1 MVTIFVGV
9 TAAFL
14 AWRERPEPGATSLAA
29 LLVGQCWWS
38 VFFIFEIQATTLA
51 GKVLWSN
58 VQWVGVVVIPVA
70 WLSFALSYTGQDRYL
85 ARRSIAALSVIPVLT
100 VLFAATTDAHSVL
113 YLESTL
119 VAERGFP
126 VLERTPGVWF
136 WVITGY
142 TYLLGFLG
150 SIPLLRL
157 VRSDAL
163 AFRGQ
168 SVALLIGTLAPWT
181 SNVLFLAGATPLPG
195 LDLTP
200 IAFAV
205 SGVAYLG
212 ALTRFRLLGTSP
224 SPNHRARRLVF
235 ERMHERA
242 VVVDRHDY
250 VVDLNES
257 AAETLGYAPRE
268 ALGLPV
274 STVVPEYETLPTDGS
289 MSGYLTL
296 PDGDPYD
303 VTVTG
308 ITDSRGRT
316 IGRVITFH
324 DVSDYLRQQQRLE
337 VLNRALRHNI
347 RNETNLI
354 YGYADLLGK
363 QETDE
368 AAIIKERA
376 LAIDDMGQKART
388 IIDVFEHARG
398 PVDHVPLRVLIR
410 ESVSSV
416 RDAFPAVTVDCGPI
430 PADVSVSAGLDP
442 VFANVIENAA
452 EHNTDPDPRVWI
464 DVHVD
469 DGGGDSDR
477 DGDDP
482 RGDDPRGDG
491 GSVRVVVSDNGPT
504 IDEYE
509 RSVLERGTETPL
521 EHGSGLG
528 LWLITWGT
536 QIAGGQVTFAENE
549 PTGSVVTIEVPVLD
563 PPARSWERDGRTAD
577 ERERDDGE
585 PLAGARGAGPTE
597 NR

>member
-1 MVTIFVGV
+1 
-9 TAAFL
+9 
-14 AWRERPEPGATSLAA
+14 
-29 LLVGQCWWS
+29 
-38 VFFIFEIQATTLA
+38 
-51 GKVLWSN
+51 
-58 VQWVGVVVIPVA
+58 
-70 WLSFALSYTGQDRYL
+70 
-85 ARRSIAALSVIPVLT
+85 
-100 VLFAATTDAHSVL
+100 
-113 YLESTL
+113 
-119 VAERGFP
+119 
-126 VLERTPGVWF
+126 
-136 WVITGY
+136 
-142 TYLLGFLG
+142 
-150 SIPLLRL
+150 
-157 VRSDAL
+157 
-163 AFRGQ
+163 
-168 SVALLIGTLAPWT
+168 
-181 SNVLFLAGATPLPG
+181 
-195 LDLTP
+195 
-200 IAFAV
+200 
-205 SGVAYLG
+205 
-212 ALTRFRLLGTSP
+212 
-224 SPNHRARRLVF
+224 
-235 ERMHERA
+235 
-242 VVVDRHDY
+242 
-250 VVDLNES
+250 
-257 AAETLGYAPRE
+257 
-268 ALGLPV
+268 
-274 STVVPEYETLPTDGS
+274 

-296 PDGDPYD
+296 PDDDGDPYD

-354 YGYADLLGK
+354 YGYADLLGE

-388 IIDVFEHARG
+388 IIDVFEHARN
-398 PVDHVPLRVLIR
+398 PVDHVPLRVLLR

-430 PADVSVSAGLDP
+430 PADVYVSAGLDP
-442 VFANVIENAA
+442 VFANVVENAA
-452 EHNTDPDPRVWI
+452 EHNTDPDPCVWI
-464 DVHVD
+464 DVRVD
-469 DGGGDSDR
+469 DSGG
-477 DGDDP
+477 DGDDV
-482 RGDDPRGDG
+482 DGDG

-563 PPARSWERDGRTAD
+563 PPARSWERDGRTDD
-577 ERERDDGE
+577 ECVRDAGE
-585 PLAGARGAGPTE
+585 SLAGVRGADPAE